1 MIIKAKIKNFLQ
13 EENML
18 NIENNANIES
28 IVNWIKN
35 YELPPLESELRNLE
49 QLFFNEKKIGKTIFH
64 FKSKRI
70 QREIQK
76 YEIAIENLENLKNF
90 SPSRLYIEHQII
102 ETINSILPLLD
113 VKDKDVIESIFY
125 EAQNAVRSKDESELN
140 QIKANS
146 KILEECIN
154 DAHYIDFLKSLKEQE
169 QIFKAHDYLTK
180 IHFNTPINDDNLFII
195 GTDKH
200 ILDMMYK
207 LMRAGKL
214 NNKYIKNN
222 IEKIKNAY
230 ISIRK
235 MNFVNA
241 KIDELLALNI
251 TTSDID
257 FEKLKVILIN
267 IKTKNQKS
275 IDESSKVLEHFSEEE
290 LYEEYSKYMQEQYDR
305 IRRKQ
310 IEPVEEIKQE
320 TVAKKM

>member
-305 IRRKQ
+305 IRRNQ